1 MQCAYLLK
9 IRRESHLQNAVSS
22 QQSTLTLTKRL
33 NSIYSKLTSK
43 YVILTNHTILDQ
55 QLSRWGQ
62 CNLYTFLNAEKVET
76 WTSRYRCVEVIIKL
90 EVPRLQGT
98 GE

>member
-55 QLSRWGQ
+55 QAAGS
-62 CNLYTFLNAEKVET
+62 
-76 WTSRYRCVEVIIKL
+76 CVKLRASSSDILLVLWVIVTL
-90 EVPRLQGT
+90 GPV
-98 GE
+98 

>member
-43 YVILTNHTILDQ
+43 YVILTNHMILDQ
-55 QLSRWGQ
+55 QAAGS
-62 CNLYTFLNAEKVET
+62 
-76 WTSRYRCVEVIIKL
+76 CVKSIKL
-90 EVPRLQGT
+90 SINTASGFVIGHSSCSLGNCHI
-98 GE
+98 GASVMCIHF

>member
-1 MQCAYLLK
+1 M
-9 IRRESHLQNAVSS
+9 
-22 QQSTLTLTKRL
+22 
-33 NSIYSKLTSK
+33 
-43 YVILTNHTILDQ
+43 
-55 QLSRWGQ
+55 
-62 CNLYTFLNAEKVET
+62 YTFLNAEKVET